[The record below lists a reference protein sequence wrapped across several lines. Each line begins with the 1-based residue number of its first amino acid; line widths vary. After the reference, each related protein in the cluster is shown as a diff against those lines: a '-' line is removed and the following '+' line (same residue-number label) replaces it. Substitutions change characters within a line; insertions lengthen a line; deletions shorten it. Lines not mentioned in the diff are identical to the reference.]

1 MAAAKSDATST
12 HAPGKREPLA
22 PLRFEKF
29 ELDEANASLVHDGK
43 AVALAPT
50 PFAVLCA
57 LVRHPGQLLT
67 KDALLDEVW
76 GHQFVSESV
85 LKTVISDLRTLLGDD
100 ARKPR
105 FIETVSRRGYRFVAP
120 VAPTTARV
128 TGDAAQAAAALPV
141 PASFIGR
148 RDALAQLLAHWALT
162 CGGKRSIAWVV
173 GEPGIGK
180 TTLTEQFIA
189 GLTDTMCIRGQ
200 CVEQHGGGEPYLPV
214 LEALG
219 ELCRRD
225 GSAAALLR
233 AAAPTWLLQLP
244 WLSSAEERDALRRE
258 LAGVGADRAL
268 REMGE
273 FLDRYTEQRPLLLVT
288 EDLHWSDR
296 ATIQLIDY
304 IARRRGSAR
313 LMWLASFRLAEV
325 VALDH
330 PLNALRRELRLH
342 GLCNEIV
349 LDPFSGEEVAEYLAR
364 RAPSIVADEA
374 FVRAL
379 QERTDGLPLFV
390 ASVVNE
396 LAARPL
402 QEAEEPVPAAR
413 IARMAV
419 PENLAAIIDRY
430 VARLGEEQ
438 RTLLSAAAICGVEFR
453 VSTVAR
459 AIGREIEWVGQ
470 ACDEL
475 QQQSMWLAPPRTWEN
490 DESAEP
496 TYAFRHALFRQVL
509 YDRATPFRRT
519 QLHRDVGVALE
530 VERAAGSP
538 VAAVELAAHFERGRE
553 PLKTLQY
560 YAEAAEAAL
569 HHFSPAEC
577 RTLAEHG
584 LGLLDRAPAG
594 ATRTAL
600 EIALATLSGVAASHL
615 LGFSS
620 KEAKEALSRAHAL
633 LGEAPQHRMRGLL
646 LHSLGITLLTR
657 AEYAE
662 ALAMAE
668 RSDVLSAATDDPV
681 LRLGV
686 CIVQGD
692 VQMLQGEPSE
702 SRSWFERGL
711 SAIASLDTSSE
722 NLFLADPQITMLVLL
737 AVQLLHL
744 GLVESGRR
752 RLHEAHAL
760 MRQGAQPVAQMIAI
774 WFEAVFELRLGDA
787 KRVAQLAQQGEA
799 LVDEFA
805 LAQGRTAFRWF
816 RGWASARLG
825 QPREGHAL
833 IRDAYDENTRLGM
846 LSGASETLGYAAEA
860 LLLAGDFD
868 GARRELDQALQMSEK
883 LGERIYLPQLLLTQA
898 ALARGQGDAR
908 VASESVRG
916 AIAEA
921 RQQGAAWYELLA
933 MTELIEHNH
942 ASSDD
947 RKALAVLVKRLP
959 EASGTA
965 AFARAHAL
973 LEPRTRS

>member
-1 MAAAKSDATST
+1 MSAAKRDDPSDNVRS
-12 HAPGKREPLA
+12 PVGPV
-22 PLRFEKF
+22 RFDRF
-29 ELDEANASLVHDGK
+29 ELDEANASFLRDGK
-43 AVALAPT
+43 AVPLAPT

-57 LVRHPGQLLT
+57 LVRQPGSLLT
-67 KDALLDEVW
+67 KQALLDEIW

-85 LKTVISDLRTLLGDD
+85 LKTVISDLRTLLEDD
-100 ARKPR
+100 ARQPR
-105 FIETVSRRGYRFVAP
+105 FIETVSRRGYRFIAI
-120 VAPTTARV
+120 T
-128 TGDAAQAAAALPV
+128 AAASPHTAAGAQTVATLQAGSLV
-141 PASFIGR
+141 GR
-148 RDALAQLLAHWALT
+148 REALSQLHAVWDLAR
-162 CGGKRSIAWVV
+162 GGKRSIVWVA

-180 TTLTEQFIA
+180 TTLIEYFIA
-189 GLTDTMCIRGQ
+189 SLADATCIRGQ

-225 GSAAALLR
+225 GAAAPLLR
-233 AAAPTWLLQLP
+233 AVAPTWLLQLP

-258 LAGVGADRAL
+258 LAGIGADRAL
-268 REMGE
+268 REIGE

-330 PLNALRRELRLH
+330 PLNPLRRELRLH
-342 GLCNEIV
+342 GLCDEIV
-349 LDPFSGEEVAEYLAR
+349 LDPFSGAEVAEYLAR
-364 RAPSIVADEA
+364 RAPSIPVDEA

-390 ASVVNE
+390 ASVASE
-396 LAARPL
+396 LAARPARSP
-402 QEAEEPVPAAR
+402 EDPAPAAQ

-430 VARLGEEQ
+430 IARLGDEQ
-438 RTLLSAAAICGVEFR
+438 RTMLSAAAVCGVEFG
-453 VSTVAR
+453 VSIVAD
-459 AIGREIEWVGQ
+459 ATGREVAWVGQ
-470 ACDEL
+470 TCDEL
-475 QQQSMWLAPPRTWEN
+475 QHESFWLTAPRRDEN
-490 DESAEP
+490 GVSEA
-496 TYAFRHALFRQVL
+496 TYSFRHALFRQVL
-509 YDRATPFRRT
+509 YERTTPFRRT
-519 QLHRDVGVALE
+519 QLHLNVGTALE
-530 VERAAGSP
+530 RERTAGST
-538 VAAVELAAHFERGRE
+538 VAAAELAAHFERGRE
-553 PLKTLQY
+553 TMKAAQY
-560 YAEAAEAAL
+560 FSEAAEAAL
-569 HHFSPAEC
+569 LHFSPAEC
-577 RTLAEHG
+577 RALAEHG
-584 LGLLDRAPAG
+584 LGLLDRAPVSTA
-594 ATRTAL
+594 RTAL
-600 EIALATLSGVAASHL
+600 EIALATLSGVATSHL

-620 KEAKEALSRAHAL
+620 NEAKDALVRAHAL
-633 LGEAPQHRMRGLL
+633 LGEVPQHRMRGLL
-646 LHSLGITLLTR
+646 LHSLGITLVTR
-657 AEYAE
+657 AEYVE

-692 VQMLQGEPSE
+692 VLMLQGEPSRA
-702 SRSWFERGL
+702 RSWFERGL

-760 MRQGAQPVAQMIAI
+760 MREGAQPIAQMIAI
-774 WFEAVFELRLGDA
+774 WFEAVFELRLGNA
-787 KRVAQLAQQGEA
+787 ERVAGLAQKGET

-816 RGWASARLG
+816 RGWAIARLG
-825 QPREGHAL
+825 QPREGYAL
-833 IRDAYDENTRLGM
+833 IREAYEENTRLGM

-860 LLLAGDFD
+860 LLLAGDLD
-868 GARRELDQALQMSEK
+868 GARRELDQALHISEK
-883 LGERIYLPQLLLTQA
+883 LGERIYLPQLLLTEA
-898 ALARGQGDAR
+898 AIARGQGNSR
-908 VASESVRG
+908 IASDSVQR

-933 MTELIEHNH
+933 MMELIEH
-942 ASSDD
+942 ADATSED
-947 RKALAVLVKRLP
+947 RQVFAALVSQLP
-959 EASGTA
+959 ETSDTV
-965 AFARAHAL
+965 AFSRAQAL
-973 LEPRTRS
+973 LQPVART

>member
-1 MAAAKSDATST
+1 MSAT
-12 HAPGKREPLA
+12 KRDGTSNFVATARPPLA
-22 PLRFEKF
+22 PVRFDRF
-29 ELDEANASLVHDGK
+29 ELDEANACFLRDGK
-43 AVALAPT
+43 AVPLAPT

-57 LVRHPGQLLT
+57 LVRQPGSLLT
-67 KDALLDEVW
+67 KQSLLDDIW

-85 LKTVISDLRTLLGDD
+85 LKTVISDLRTLLDDD
-100 ARKPR
+100 ARQPR
-105 FIETVSRRGYRFVAP
+105 FIETVSRRGYRFIA
-120 VAPTTARV
+120 TTV
-128 TGDAAQAAAALPV
+128 AAAPHPEEDARKVATLQATPLV
-141 PASFIGR
+141 GR
-148 RDALAQLLAHWALT
+148 RAALSQLHAIWDHALR
-162 CGGKRSIAWVV
+162 GKRSIVWVA

-180 TTLTEQFIA
+180 TTLIEHLIA
-189 GLTDTMCIRGQ
+189 SLADTICIRGQ

-225 GSAAALLR
+225 GAAAALLR
-233 AAAPTWLLQLP
+233 AVAPTWLLQLP

-273 FLDRYTEQRPLLLVT
+273 FLDRYTGQRPLLLVT

-304 IARRRGSAR
+304 IARRRASAR

-330 PLNALRRELRLH
+330 PLNPLRRELRLH
-342 GLCNEIV
+342 GLCDEIV
-349 LDPFSGEEVAEYLAR
+349 LDPFSGAEVAEYLAQ
-364 RAPSIVADEA
+364 RAPSIAVDEA

-390 ASVVNE
+390 ASVVSE
-396 LAARPL
+396 LAARPA
-402 QEAEEPVPAAR
+402 QSSEDPAPAAQ

-430 VARLGEEQ
+430 VARLGDEQ
-438 RTLLSAAAICGVEFR
+438 RTMLMAAAVCGVEFR
-453 VSTVAR
+453 VGTVAD
-459 AIGREIEWVGQ
+459 ATGREIALVGQ

-475 QQQSMWLAPPRTWEN
+475 QHEGLWLTAPRRDEN
-490 DESAEP
+490 GASSEP
-496 TYAFRHALFRQVL
+496 TYSFRHALFRQVL
-509 YDRATPFRRT
+509 YERTTPFRRA
-519 QLHRDVGVALE
+519 QLHREVGTALE
-530 VERAAGSP
+530 RERAAGST
-538 VAAVELAAHFERGRE
+538 VAAAELAAHFERGRE
-553 PLKTLQY
+553 PIKAAQY
-560 YAEAAEAAL
+560 CAEAAETAL
-569 HHFSPAEC
+569 LHFSPAEC
-577 RTLAEHG
+577 RALAEHG
-584 LGLLDRAPAG
+584 LGLLDRAPAST
-594 ATRTAL
+594 ARSAL
-600 EIALATLSGVAASHL
+600 EIALATLSGVAISHL

-620 KEAKEALSRAHAL
+620 NEAKAMLARAHAL

-668 RSDVLSAATDDPV
+668 RSGVLSAATDDAV

-692 VQMLQGEPSE
+692 VHMLQGEPSQA
-702 SRSWFERGL
+702 RSWFESGL
-711 SAIASLDTSSE
+711 SAIASLDKSSE

-760 MRQGAQPVAQMIAI
+760 MREGAQPMAQMIAI
-774 WFEAVFELRLGDA
+774 WFEAVFELRLGHA
-787 KRVAQLAQQGEA
+787 ERVAELAQQGET

-816 RGWASARLG
+816 RGWAIARLG
-825 QPREGHAL
+825 QPREGYAL
-833 IRDAYDENTRLGM
+833 IREAYEENTRLGM

-860 LLLAGDFD
+860 LLLAGDLD
-868 GARRELDQALQMSEK
+868 GARRELDQALHISAE
-883 LGERIYLPQLLLTQA
+883 LGEKIYLPQLLLTEA
-898 ALARGQGDAR
+898 AIARGEGNSRLASDAIR
-908 VASESVRG
+908 R
-916 AIAEA
+916 AIDEA
-921 RQQGAAWYELLA
+921 REQGAAWYELLA
-933 MTELIEHNH
+933 MMELIEHTD
-942 ASSDD
+942 ATSED
-947 RKALAVLVKRLP
+947 RQAFAALVSQLP
-959 EASGTA
+959 ETSDTV
-965 AFARAHAL
+965 AFSRAQAL
-973 LEPRTRS
+973 LQPIAQT